1 MKRLTTIF
9 AVILAGLTVN
19 AEVPTESFTRVM
31 NPVYAKKY
39 SESPIQVDAVFYK
52 LGLPKFYR
60 IPPFMK
66 EGYCI
71 FQCTRIDGKESELN
85 TLNGEAYGEVFLIEE
100 SRKAEIEALTKGTR
114 LTFTGKTKLYANP
127 LAFGQEEV
135 YFIVESIAPINK

>member
-9 AVILAGLTVN
+9 ALIIAALSAN
-19 AEVPTESFTRVM
+19 AEVATESFTRVM
-31 NPVYAKKY
+31 NPVYAKNY
-39 SESPIQVDAVFYK
+39 SENSVQVEAVFYK

-71 FQCTRIDGKESELN
+71 FQCTRVDGKETELN

-100 SRKAEIEALTKGTR
+100 SKKSEIEALSKGTK
-114 LTFTGKTKLYANP
+114 LSVIGKTKPYANP
-127 LAFGQEEV
+127 LAFGKEEV
-135 YFIVESIAPINK
+135 YFIVESISPIQ

>member
-9 AVILAGLTVN
+9 AILFAGLTAN
-19 AEVPTESFTRVM
+19 AEVATESFTRVM
-31 NPVYAKKY
+31 NPVYAKNY
-39 SESPIQVDAVFYK
+39 SESSIQVDALFYK

-85 TLNGEAYGEVFLIEE
+85 TLNGEPYGEVFLIEE
-100 SRKAEIEALTKGTR
+100 SRKAEIETFTKGER
-114 LTFTGKTKLYANP
+114 LKIIGKTKLYANP
-127 LAFGQEEV
+127 LAFGKEEV
-135 YFIVESIAPINK
+135 YFIVESVAPFDK